1 MITELITHLQSS
13 PVAGLPI
20 ADIRDDDKYPF
31 NNLTTTPI
39 LIREQAGNVDRD
51 ISSVGYNI
59 FLATAGNATPAQRG
73 AIMTLARE
81 LQNWLV
87 LNEKHGRMYAIN
99 VIGSV
104 AGPYRDG
111 QNRYIA
117 AINITVRRNLGG

>member
-1 MITELITHLQSS
+1 MITELITHLQNS

-31 NNLTTTPI
+31 SDLTATPV
-39 LIREQAGNVDRD
+39 LLREKGANIDRD
-51 ISSVGYNI
+51 IGSVGYSI
-59 FLATAGNATPAQRG
+59 FLASEGNATPSQRG
-73 AIMTLARE
+73 AIMSLARE

-87 LNEKHGRMYAIN
+87 LNEKQGRMYAIN
-99 VIGSV
+99 VIGGV

-117 AINITVRRNLGG
+117 AINITVRRGLGG